1 MATAVGTRPS
11 GIGLHSSDRRRAAPW
26 GPSTELGRILV
37 ADDEPRISS
46 FLERGLAASGF
57 ATEVADSGEAVLAL
71 ARSGRFDAIVIDA
84 GLASMNGL
92 DVVRELRAGDQT
104 VPVLVL
110 AKRELHRDEDT
121 GLFEGGD
128 DYLTKPFAF
137 GELLERL
144 RWHLCLAAVA

>member
-1 MATAVGTRPS
+1 VATVVGTRPS
-11 GIGLHSSDRRRAAPW
+11 GIGLQSSDRRRAAPLE
-26 GPSTELGRILV
+26 PSTELARILV

-57 ATEVADSGEAVLAL
+57 ATAVADNGEAALAL

-84 GLASMNGL
+84 SIASANGL
-92 DVVRELRAGDQT
+92 DVVRELRAGDPT
-104 VPVLVL
+104 IPVLVL

-121 GLFEGGD
+121 GLYEGAD
-128 DYLTKPFAF
+128 DYLMKPFAF

-144 RWHLCLAAVA
+144 RWQLCLAAVA